1 MVTFELDPHGE
12 LMAVTPGGPLR
23 DRPRDWLVWHMT
35 HIENLDSIAQMGE
48 IRSTSHAP
56 PHVNIANLDVKA
68 ARESVAVNLASNY
81 PPGVSVADHVPFYFA
96 ARSPMQFAIAQG
108 HQNFVDGNDSLVFL
122 GVTIE
127 RIVAAGLTWCAS
139 DRNASLATAAFTS
152 DMNGLGSFI
161 DYSLMLER
169 QWASTDQDLD
179 RSSRRAAEFLVISSI
194 PVSEISLLV
203 VKDPTMLALATEAFT
218 NVSGN
223 RQYVEGPG
231 FYFARKESDES

>member
-1 MVTFELDPHGE
+1 MVAFELNPHGE
-12 LMAVTPGGPLR
+12 LMSVTPGGPLR
-23 DRPRDWLVWHMT
+23 DRPQDWLVWHMT
-35 HIENLDSIAQMGE
+35 HVANLNSIAQLGE
-48 IRSTSHAP
+48 IRSASQGP
-56 PHVNIANLDVKA
+56 PNVNIANLGVKD
-68 ARESVAVNLASNY
+68 RRRSVVVNPDSKY
-81 PPGVSVADHVPFYFA
+81 PQGVSVSDHVPFYFA
-96 ARSPMQFAIAQG
+96 ARSPMQYAIAQG
-108 HQNFVDGNDSLVFL
+108 HQNFEDGNDSLVFL
-122 GVTIE
+122 GVTLGTIIE
-127 RIVAAGLTWCAS
+127 AGLTWCAS

-179 RSSRRAAEFLVISSI
+179 RSSRRAAEFLVLSSI